1 VAELAVRRKLHVRK
15 GDTVEVISG
24 KDKNVRGKVIAA
36 FPREGKVLV
45 ENVNM
50 ISKHQKPRGMNQPG
64 GIIRREAPIYASKVM
79 LVCNKCNEKTRV
91 GRKILED
98 GKKVRVCKKCGE
110 TFND

>member
-1 VAELAVRRKLHVRK
+1 
-15 GDTVEVISG
+15 
-24 KDKNVRGKVIAA
+24 
-36 FPREGKVLV
+36 
-45 ENVNM
+45 
-50 ISKHQKPRGMNQPG
+50 MNQPG